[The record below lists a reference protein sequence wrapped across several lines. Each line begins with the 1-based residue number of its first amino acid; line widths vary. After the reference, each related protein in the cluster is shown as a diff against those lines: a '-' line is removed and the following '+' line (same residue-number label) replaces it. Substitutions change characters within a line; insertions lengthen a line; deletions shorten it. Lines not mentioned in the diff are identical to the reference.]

1 MELAKAEEGL
11 GRIRR
16 ALRIREKTAPQHHA
30 RRGGDD
36 VVEERAAGE
45 HAVGAEEP
53 PVYAFRLRAR
63 IGHAREQEASA
74 VAVERVVVLG
84 VAAMEG
90 LGADDLAEVHQ
101 HGTVP
106 AEKILLVP
114 ERNEMHAFEVQKDP
128 PALVVL

>member
-1 MELAKAEEGL
+1 MELAKAEEDS

-16 ALRIREKTAPQHHA
+16 ASRVGEKTALQRHA
-30 RRGGDD
+30 RRRRGD
-36 VVEERAAGE
+36 VVEERAARE

-63 IGHAREQEASA
+63 IGHAREQEASV

-101 HGTVP
+101 HGTVS
-106 AEKILLVP
+106 AEILLVS
-114 ERNEMHAFEVQKDP
+114 EGNEMYAFEVQKDP